1 MSKSKGKE
9 VVVEE
14 DSQEEE
20 EQEEQ
25 QEEEE
30 ESQEEEGPTSSEDG
44 EEGEDPGSGNPDPE
58 EEEPEPETKP
68 KKQVGFKRRSEEEG
82 ITLAKLLEKVKK
94 LTVKK
99 EEAEEEEDDEDF
111 DEAQDSSE
119 EEDEDVLEKADRF
132 KQRNIAA
139 LSIAY
144 RTFLRALKTERFK
157 GDDNRTIKLPTIA
170 QMRADEGSF
179 RDFCDV
185 VCDIALAPREIEF
198 NK

>member
-14 DSQEEE
+14 DSQEEEEQE

-94 LTVKK
+94 LTVQK

-111 DEAQDSSE
+111 DEAQESSE
-119 EEDEDVLEKADRF
+119 EDEEDVLEKADRF
-132 KQRNIAA
+132 KERNKAG
-139 LSIAY
+139 LTIAY

-170 QMRADEGSF
+170 EMRNDEAVF
-179 RDFCDV
+179 RDFCDIV
-185 VCDIALAPREIEF
+185 AELALRPGL
-198 NK
+198 KD